1 MSKWGN
7 ARGDTERDAE
17 EKGKNSMDEGGK
29 ADKGEVFAATLTGR
43 TASQRRDAW
52 AVRRGSASKSA
63 NL

>member
-1 MSKWGN
+1 MSKWGM
-7 ARGDTERDAE
+7 GGGTEQDAE
-17 EKGKNSMDEGGK
+17 EKRNSVDEGKK
-29 ADKGEVFAATLTGR
+29 ADKGEVFAATLTAR

>member
-1 MSKWGN
+1 MEK
-7 ARGDTERDAE
+7 RGDMEQDAE
-17 EKGKNSMDEGGK
+17 ERGNSVDEGDK

-52 AVRRGSASKSA
+52 AARRGSASKSA